1 MANVAVQKVK
11 TTSGKPLPLFE
22 EIEKGL
28 EEVRCRAFESFEMR
42 GRQLGH
48 ALEDWLKAEHEI
60 LGWPAAELAEKE
72 SNYELQMTLPGYDPK
87 EVEVTATPSEIIVH
101 ANVKPEAESQEGKRL
116 WSEFGPNNVYRHF
129 DLPAPIDVEKTSAT
143 LDKGILHITAAK
155 MPVAQAKPIEVRA
168 A

>member
-1 MANVAVQKVK
+1 MASVAVQKVE
-11 TTSGKPLPLFE
+11 TTSRKPLPLFE
-22 EIEKGL
+22 EIEKRL
-28 EEVRCRAFESFEMR
+28 EEVRRRAFGSFEMR

-48 ALEDWLKAEHEI
+48 ALEDWLKAEHEV

-72 SNYELQMTLPGYDPK
+72 SEYELQMTLPGYDPK

-116 WSEFGPNNVYRHF
+116 WSEFGPNDVYRRF

-143 LDKGILHITAAK
+143 LDKGVLHVTAAK
-155 MPVAQAKPIEVRA
+155 MPSAPAKQIQVRA